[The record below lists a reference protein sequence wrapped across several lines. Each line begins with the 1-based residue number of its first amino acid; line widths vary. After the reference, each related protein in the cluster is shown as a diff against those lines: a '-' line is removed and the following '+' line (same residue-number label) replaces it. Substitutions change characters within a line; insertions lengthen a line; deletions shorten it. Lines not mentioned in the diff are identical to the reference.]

1 VCVLIL
7 SFFLTLKFIL
17 HRKKI
22 PLPKDKHDE
31 FYRIGREYN
40 RQMFIRHNT
49 ETKDLTT
56 KSYMKTEALNA
67 LPPKAKEAA
76 LKSPMRPPAPGWRP
90 YPIFDTPPIPDFDHT
105 KYLHGGS
112 DEFLN
117 EEEEK
122 LAQLKKNAKSKKTGT
137 PAASTTEK
145 KKE

>member
-1 VCVLIL
+1 M
-7 SFFLTLKFIL
+7 
-17 HRKKI
+17 KI

-31 FYRIGREYN
+31 FFRVGREYN

-76 LKSPMRPPAPGWRP
+76 LKSKMRPPPPGYRP
-90 YPIFDTPPIPDFDHT
+90 YPIFDTPPIPNFDYT
-105 KYLHGGS
+105 RYLQGGS
-112 DEFLN
+112 DEHLS

-122 LAQLKKNAKSKKTGT
+122 IAQLKKNAKSAKKSATAAT
-137 PAASTTEK
+137 PAVTSEK
-145 KKE
+145 NKQ